1 MLDKLNRKIDYL
13 RISVIDRCNLRCV
26 YCMPEEGIE
35 SIPHDEILTYDE
47 ILRICEIVSELGIR
61 KIKITGGEP
70 LVRKDIVN
78 LIRDIK
84 NIDKIEQVTL
94 TTNGIL
100 LHEMLDDLY
109 DAGIDA
115 INISLDTLNKDN
127 FKKITRRDGLEKVLM
142 SIDKAYDLGI
152 RVKINCLAIR
162 DFNLSELVEIA
173 SFAKDREIDVRFIE
187 LMPIGF
193 GKKYNQI
200 DNDEILSILE
210 SRFGTFEIVT
220 EKRGNGPA
228 KYYRNQNM
236 KGCIGFISAISHEFC
251 ESCNRIRLTSSG
263 FLKLCLHYNKGIDL
277 KGPIRNGISDEDLKT
292 LIHNTIWNKPISHK
306 FGHANGEQD
315 IELKNM
321 VQIGG

>member
-61 KIKITGGEP
+61 NIKITGGEP

-100 LHEMLDDLY
+100 LHEVLDDLY

-142 SIDKAYDLGI
+142 SIDKADDLGI

-162 DFNLSELVEIA
+162 DFNLRELVEIA

-193 GKKYNQI
+193 GKKYTQI

-277 KGPIRNGISDEDLKT
+277 KGPIRNGISDEDLKK

>member
-115 INISLDTLNKDN
+115 INISLDTLSKDN

-162 DFNLSELVEIA
+162 DFNLGELVEIA

-193 GKKYNQI
+193 GKKYTQI

-277 KGPIRNGISDEDLKT
+277 KEPIRNGISDEDLKK
-292 LIHNTIWNKPISHK
+292 LIHDTIWNKPISHK
-306 FGHANGEQD
+306 FGHASEEQD

>member
-100 LHEMLDDLY
+100 LNEMLDDLY

-162 DFNLSELVEIA
+162 DFNLRELVEIA

-193 GKKYNQI
+193 GKKYTQI

-251 ESCNRIRLTSSG
+251 ESCNRIRLTSSR

-277 KGPIRNGISDEDLKT
+277 KEPIRNGISDEDLKK
-292 LIHNTIWNKPISHK
+292 LIHDTIWNKPISHK
-306 FGHANGEQD
+306 FGHASEEQD

>member
-162 DFNLSELVEIA
+162 DFNLREIVEIA

-193 GKKYNQI
+193 GKKYTQI

-277 KGPIRNGISDEDLKT
+277 KEPIRNGISDEDLKK
-292 LIHNTIWNKPISHK
+292 LIHDTIWNKPISHK
-306 FGHANGEQD
+306 FGHASEEQD

>member
-26 YCMPEEGIE
+26 YCMPEEGVE
-35 SIPHDEILTYDE
+35 SIPHEEILTYDE
-47 ILRICEIVSELGIR
+47 ILRICETVSQLGIK

-84 NIDKIEQVTL
+84 NLDKIEQVTL

-100 LHEMLDDLY
+100 LYDMLDDLY

-115 INISLDTLNKDN
+115 INISLDTLKKDN
-127 FKKITRRDGLEKVLM
+127 FKQITRRDGLEKVLM
-142 SIDKAYDLGI
+142 AIDKAYNLGI

-162 DFNLSELVEIA
+162 DFNINELADIA
-173 SFAKDREIDVRFIE
+173 NFAKDREIDVRFIE

-193 GKKYNQI
+193 GKKYTQI

-210 SRFGTFEIVT
+210 SNFGAFEQVT

-228 KYYRNQNM
+228 KYYKNKDM

-251 ESCNRIRLTSSG
+251 ESCNRIRLTSNG

-277 KGPIRNGISDEDLKT
+277 KAPIRSGISDEDLKE
-292 LIHNTIWNKPISHK
+292 LIHDTIWNKPLSHK
-306 FGHANGEQD
+306 FGHTNGEKD
-315 IELKNM
+315 IEVKNM

>member
-35 SIPHDEILTYDE
+35 SIPHDEILTCDE

-162 DFNLSELVEIA
+162 DFNLRELVEIA

-193 GKKYNQI
+193 GKKYTQI

-277 KGPIRNGISDEDLKT
+277 KEPIRNGISDEDLKK
-292 LIHNTIWNKPISHK
+292 LIHDTIWNKPISHK
-306 FGHANGEQD
+306 FGHASEEQD

>member
-1 MLDKLNRKIDYL
+1 MLDKLNRNIEYL

-35 SIPHDEILTYDE
+35 CIPHEEILTYDE
-47 ILRICEIVSELGIR
+47 ILKICNVVSELGIK

-70 LVRKDIVN
+70 LIRKDIVN

-84 NIDKIEQVTL
+84 NLDKIEQVTL

-100 LHEMLDDLY
+100 LYDMLDDLY

-115 INISLDTLNKDN
+115 INISLDTLESDN
-127 FKKITRRDGLEKVLM
+127 FKKITRRDGLEKVLKA
-142 SIDKAYDLGI
+142 IDKAYDLGI

-162 DFNLSELVEIA
+162 DFNIDEIADIA
-173 SFAKDREIDVRFIE
+173 SFAEDREIDVRFIE

-193 GKKYNQI
+193 GQKYKEIQS
-200 DNDEILSILE
+200 DEILSILE
-210 SRFGTFEIVT
+210 GRFGRFETVT

-228 KYYRNQNM
+228 KYYRSPNL

-277 KGPIRNGISDEDLKT
+277 KEPIRNGISNEDLKT
-292 LIHNTIWNKPISHK
+292 LIHDTIWNKPLRHK
-306 FGHANGEQD
+306 FGHAEGEQD
-315 IELKNM
+315 IEVKNM

>member
-26 YCMPEEGIE
+26 YCMPEEGLE
-35 SIPHDEILTYDE
+35 SIPHEEILTYEE
-47 ILRICEIVSELGIR
+47 ILRICETVSQLGIK

-84 NIDKIEQVTL
+84 NLDKIEQVTL

-100 LHEMLDDLY
+100 LYDMLDDLY

-115 INISLDTLNKDN
+115 INISLDTLKEDN
-127 FKKITRRDGLEKVLM
+127 FKQITRRDGLEKVLM
-142 SIDKAYDLGI
+142 AIDKAYNLGI

-162 DFNLSELVEIA
+162 DFNINELADIA
-173 SFAKDREIDVRFIE
+173 NFAKDREIDVRFIE

-193 GKKYNQI
+193 GKKYTQI

-210 SRFGTFEIVT
+210 SNFGTFEPVT

-228 KYYRNQNM
+228 KYYKNKDM

-251 ESCNRIRLTSSG
+251 ESCNRIRLTSNG

-277 KGPIRNGISDEDLKT
+277 KAPIRSGISDEDLKV
-292 LIHNTIWNKPISHK
+292 LIHDTIWNKPLSHK
-306 FGHANGEQD
+306 FGHTNGEKD
-315 IELKNM
+315 IEVKNM

>member
-26 YCMPEEGIE
+26 YCMPEEGLE
-35 SIPHDEILTYDE
+35 SIPHEEILTYDE
-47 ILRICEIVSELGIR
+47 ILRICETVSQLGIK

-70 LVRKDIVN
+70 LVRKEIVN

-84 NIDKIEQVTL
+84 NLDKIEQVTL

-100 LHEMLDDLY
+100 LYDMLDDLY

-115 INISLDTLNKDN
+115 INISLDTLKEDN
-127 FKKITRRDGLEKVLM
+127 FKQITRRDGLEKVLM
-142 SIDKAYDLGI
+142 AIDKAYNLGI

-162 DFNLSELVEIA
+162 DFNINELADIA
-173 SFAKDREIDVRFIE
+173 NFAKDREIDVRFIE

-193 GKKYNQI
+193 GKKYTQI

-210 SRFGTFEIVT
+210 SNFGTFEPVT

-228 KYYRNQNM
+228 KYYKNKDM

-251 ESCNRIRLTSSG
+251 ESCNRIRLTSNG

-277 KGPIRNGISDEDLKT
+277 KAPIRSGISDEDLKV
-292 LIHNTIWNKPISHK
+292 LIHDTIWNKPLSHK
-306 FGHANGEQD
+306 FGHTNGEKD
-315 IELKNM
+315 IEVKNM

>member
-35 SIPHDEILTYDE
+35 SIPHDEIITYDE

-84 NIDKIEQVTL
+84 NLDKIEQVTL

-100 LHEMLDDLY
+100 LYDMLDDLY

-115 INISLDTLNKDN
+115 INISLDTLKKDN
-127 FKKITRRDGLEKVLM
+127 FKQITRRDGLEKVLM
-142 SIDKAYDLGI
+142 AIDKAYNLGI

-162 DFNLSELVEIA
+162 DFNINELADIA
-173 SFAKDREIDVRFIE
+173 NFAKDREIDVRFIE

-193 GKKYNQI
+193 GKKYTQI

-210 SRFGTFEIVT
+210 SNFGAFEPVT

-228 KYYRNQNM
+228 KYYKNKDM

-277 KGPIRNGISDEDLKT
+277 KEPIRNGISDEDLKK

-306 FGHANGEQD
+306 FGHANEEQD

>member
-162 DFNLSELVEIA
+162 DFNLRELVEIA

-251 ESCNRIRLTSSG
+251 ETCNRVRLTSNG

-277 KGPIRNGISDEDLKT
+277 KEPIRNGISDEDLKK
-292 LIHNTIWNKPISHK
+292 LIHDTIWNKPISHK
-306 FGHANGEQD
+306 FGHASEEQD

>member
-26 YCMPEEGIE
+26 YCMPEEGVE
-35 SIPHDEILTYDE
+35 SIPHEEILTYDE
-47 ILRICEIVSELGIR
+47 ILRICETVSQLGIK

-84 NIDKIEQVTL
+84 NLDKIEQVTL

-100 LHEMLDDLY
+100 LYDMLDDLY

-115 INISLDTLNKDN
+115 INISLDTLKEDN
-127 FKKITRRDGLEKVLM
+127 FKQITRRDGLEKVLM
-142 SIDKAYDLGI
+142 AIDKAYDLGI

-162 DFNLSELVEIA
+162 DFNINELADIA
-173 SFAKDREIDVRFIE
+173 NFAKDREIDVRFIE

-193 GKKYNQI
+193 GKKYTQI

-277 KGPIRNGISDEDLKT
+277 KAPIRSGISDEDLKV
-292 LIHNTIWNKPISHK
+292 LIHDTIWNKPLSHK
-306 FGHANGEQD
+306 FGHTNGEKD
-315 IELKNM
+315 IEVKNM

>member
-1 MLDKLNRKIDYL
+1 MLDKLNRNIEYL

-35 SIPHDEILTYDE
+35 CIPHEEILTYDE
-47 ILRICEIVSELGIR
+47 ILKICNVVSELGIK

-70 LVRKDIVN
+70 LIRKDIVN

-84 NIDKIEQVTL
+84 NLDKIEQVTL

-100 LHEMLDDLY
+100 LYDMLDDLY

-115 INISLDTLNKDN
+115 INISLDTLERDN
-127 FKKITRRDGLEKVLM
+127 FKKITRRDGLEKVLK

-162 DFNLSELVEIA
+162 DFNIDEIADIA
-173 SFAKDREIDVRFIE
+173 SFAEDRNIDVRFIE

-193 GKKYNQI
+193 GQKYKEIQS
-200 DNDEILSILE
+200 DEILSILE
-210 SRFGTFEIVT
+210 NRFGKFETVT

-228 KYYRNQNM
+228 KYYRNPNL

-277 KGPIRNGISDEDLKT
+277 KEPIRNGISNEDLKT
-292 LIHNTIWNKPISHK
+292 LIHDTIWNKPLRHK
-306 FGHANGEQD
+306 FGHAEGEQD
-315 IELKNM
+315 IEVKNM

>member
-26 YCMPEEGIE
+26 YCMPEEGLE
-35 SIPHDEILTYDE
+35 SIPHEEILTYEE
-47 ILRICEIVSELGIR
+47 ILRICETVSQLGIK

-84 NIDKIEQVTL
+84 NLDKIEQVTL

-100 LHEMLDDLY
+100 LYDMLDDLY

-115 INISLDTLNKDN
+115 INISLDTLKEDN
-127 FKKITRRDGLEKVLM
+127 FKQITRRDGLEKVLM
-142 SIDKAYDLGI
+142 AIDKAYNLGI

-162 DFNLSELVEIA
+162 DFNINELADIA
-173 SFAKDREIDVRFIE
+173 NFAKDREIDVRFIE
-187 LMPIGF
+187 FMPIGF
-193 GKKYNQI
+193 GKKYTQI

-210 SRFGTFEIVT
+210 SNFGTFEPVT

-228 KYYRNQNM
+228 KYYKNKDM

-251 ESCNRIRLTSSG
+251 ESCNRIRLTSNG

-277 KGPIRNGISDEDLKT
+277 KAPIRSGISDEDLKV
-292 LIHNTIWNKPISHK
+292 LIHDTIWNKPLSHK
-306 FGHANGEQD
+306 FGHTNGEKD
-315 IELKNM
+315 IEVKNM